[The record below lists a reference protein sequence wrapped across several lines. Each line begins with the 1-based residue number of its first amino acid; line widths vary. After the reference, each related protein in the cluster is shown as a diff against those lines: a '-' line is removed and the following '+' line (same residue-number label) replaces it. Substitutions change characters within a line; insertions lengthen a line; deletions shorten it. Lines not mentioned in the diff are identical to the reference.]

1 VPKDSCKGSRDAGA
15 WTTPLGYNPVV
26 TREEADKLLI
36 SGRYGDLLKEAG
48 SERTRAEMEGRRL
61 DILQWTLYVVHA
73 CRLIGRTNEA
83 LQHAYLLLQ
92 EVQKLG
98 DAVLLAEAHLAQ
110 AVAFKAARDYDEA
123 IRQLK
128 SSIDVLP
135 DGAPD
140 LLRADILLETAET
153 TMEAGLKAEAE
164 AALAK
169 GGALVHWLRVPRLLA
184 RSLFLRSQWEDT
196 SPADLQLSAAYE
208 IAKSVDYPE
217 LQWQIL
223 WKLSDRAAQQGRDK
237 MAEDCLWNAFQI
249 LTRLADPLE
258 PTDATAFWRQG
269 SRRLFMESAKRKF
282 GGSFFERVMQE
293 GVRKPD
299 NSTRIIKDL
308 GFDSASIP
316 DFGRRKPPQ
325 E

>member
-1 VPKDSCKGSRDAGA
+1 
-15 WTTPLGYNPVV
+15 V
-26 TREEADKLLI
+26 TQDEAEKLLI
-36 SGRYGDLLKEAG
+36 SGRYGELLKEAQG
-48 SERTRAEMEGRRL
+48 QIAAADIENRADNYIRWS
-61 DILQWTLYVVHA
+61 IFALQA
-73 CRLIGRTNEA
+73 CRFMGRTNEA
-83 LQHAYLLLQ
+83 LQHAYTTLEKAKALNDPSLT
-92 EVQKLG
+92 
-98 DAVLLAEAHLAQ
+98 AEAHLGQ

-128 SSIDVLP
+128 SAADTLP
-135 DGAPD
+135 AGASD
-140 LLRADILLETAET
+140 LLRAEILLETAET
-153 TMEAGLKAEAE
+153 SMEAGLKAEAE

-169 GGALVHWLRVPRLLA
+169 GGALVHWLRMPRLLA
-184 RSLFLRSQWEDT
+184 RSLYLRSQWEDA

-237 MAEDCLWNAFQI
+237 MVEDCLWNAFQI
-249 LTRLADPLE
+249 LTRIAEPLD

-282 GGSFFERVMQE
+282 GGAFFERVMQE

-316 DFGRRKPPQ
+316 DFGRRPPPQ
-325 E
+325 QE

>member
-1 VPKDSCKGSRDAGA
+1 
-15 WTTPLGYNPVV
+15 V

-36 SGRYGDLLKEAG
+36 SGRYGDLLRDALAEQAK
-48 SERTRAEMEGRRL
+48 AEMEGRPEDLLR
-61 DILQWTLYVVHA
+61 WTPYVIYA
-73 CRLIGRTNEA
+73 CRFIGRTNEA
-83 LQHAYLLLQ
+83 LQHAYGLL
-92 EVQKLG
+92 EAAQKRG
-98 DAVLLAEAHLAQ
+98 DAELTAEAHLAQ
-110 AVAFKAARDYDEA
+110 AVAYKAARDYDEA

-128 SSIDVLP
+128 SAMEALP
-135 DGAPD
+135 ERASD

-184 RSLFLRSQWEDT
+184 RSLYLRSQWEDP

-208 IAKSVDYPE
+208 IAKAVDYPE

-223 WKLSDRAAQQGRDK
+223 WKLSERAAQQGREK

-249 LTRLADPLE
+249 LTRLSDPLE
-258 PTDATAFWRQG
+258 PADATTFWRQG

-282 GGSFFERVMQE
+282 GGAFFERVMQE

-308 GFDSASIP
+308 GFDSTSIP
-316 DFGRRKPPQ
+316 DFGRKKPAQ

>member
-1 VPKDSCKGSRDAGA
+1 MQKV
-15 WTTPLGYNPVV
+15 TGYNGLV
-26 TREEADKLLI
+26 TPEEADKLLYT
-36 SGRYGDLLKEAG
+36 GRYGDLLKEVNGEQA
-48 SERTRAEMEGRRL
+48 RAEIEGRKLDRL
-61 DILQWTLYVVHA
+61 RWSVYAVHV

-83 LQHAYLLLQ
+83 LQHAYALLQ
-92 EVQKLG
+92 EAQTLG
-98 DAVLLAEAHLAQ
+98 DGALLAEAHLAQ

-123 IRQLK
+123 IRELK
-128 SSIDVLP
+128 SAMDVLP
-135 DGAPD
+135 AGASD

-184 RSLFLRSQWEDT
+184 RSLYLRSQWEDT

-223 WKLSDRAAQQGRDK
+223 WKLSDRALQQGRDK

-249 LTRLADPLE
+249 LTRLSDPLE
-258 PTDATAFWRQG
+258 PADATAFWRQG
-269 SRRLFMESAKRKF
+269 SRRLFMESAKRRF
-282 GGSFFERVMQE
+282 GGTFFERVMQE

-308 GFDSASIP
+308 GFDSAVIP
-316 DFGRRKPPQ
+316 DFGRRPPPAQ
-325 E
+325 PE

>member
-1 VPKDSCKGSRDAGA
+1 MLTVRALQSFQSRES
-15 WTTPLGYNPVV
+15 GYNVRV

-36 SGRYGDLLKEAG
+36 SGRYADLLRDALAEQTK
-48 SERTRAEMEGRRL
+48 AEMEGRPADRL
-61 DILQWTLYVVHA
+61 RWTIHVVHA
-73 CRLIGRTNEA
+73 CRFIGRTNEA
-83 LQHAYLLLQ
+83 LQHAYGLL
-92 EVQKLG
+92 EAAQKT
-98 DAVLLAEAHLAQ
+98 DDPELLAEAHLAQ
-110 AVAFKAARDYDEA
+110 AVAYKSARDFDEA
-123 IRQLK
+123 IRQLR
-128 SSIDVLP
+128 SAIDVLP
-135 DGAPD
+135 EKASD

-153 TMEAGLKAEAE
+153 TMDAGLKAEAE

-184 RSLFLRSQWEDT
+184 RSLYLRSQWEDT

-223 WKLSDRAAQQGRDK
+223 WKLSERAAQQGRDK
-237 MAEDCLWNAFQI
+237 MQEDCLWNAFQI
-249 LTRLADPLE
+249 LTRLSDSLE
-258 PTDATAFWRQG
+258 PADATTFWRQG
-269 SRRLFMESAKRKF
+269 SRRLFMESARRKF
-282 GGSFFERVMQE
+282 GSAFFERVMQE

-316 DFGRRKPPQ
+316 DFGRRKPTQ

>member
-1 VPKDSCKGSRDAGA
+1 LKNVA
-15 WTTPLGYNPVV
+15 GYNGVV
-26 TREEADKLLI
+26 NLDEADRLLI
-36 SGRYGDLLKEAG
+36 SGRYADLLPEALRQAAVA
-48 SERTRAEMEGRRL
+48 ERESRSPDVVRWLLFA
-61 DILQWTLYVVHA
+61 LQA
-73 CRLIGRTNEA
+73 CRFMGRTNEA
-83 LQHAYLLLQ
+83 LQHAYNVLEKAKTLN
-92 EVQKLG
+92 
-98 DAVLLAEAHLAQ
+98 DPNLLAESHLGQ

-128 SSIDVLP
+128 SAIEVLP
-135 DGAPD
+135 AGASD

-153 TMEAGLKAEAE
+153 SMEAGLKPEAE
-164 AALAK
+164 AGLAK

-184 RSLFLRSQWEDT
+184 RSLYLRSQWEDT

-208 IAKSVDYPE
+208 IAKSVEYPE

-223 WKLSDRAAQQGRDK
+223 WKLSDRAGQQGRDK
-237 MAEDCLWNAFQI
+237 MQEDCLWNAFQI
-249 LTRLADPLE
+249 LTRLAEPLE
-258 PTDATAFWRQG
+258 PADATAFWRQG
-269 SRRLFMESAKRKF
+269 VRRLFMESAKRKF
-282 GGSFFERVMQE
+282 GGAFFERVMQE

-316 DFGRRKPPQ
+316 DFGRRQEPPRQ